1 MDTLATPRPSRAI
14 ATAGV
19 VASRGR
25 MRDRA
30 RAVIMPDAG
39 IHPASAS
46 THITILLVLGLGAIV
61 GGTVASRDLY
71 AQADSLMRAARP
83 DTLIELAVPT
93 TGSLY
98 VRYGRSPAR
107 TVRPGAVA
115 TQRSAASPIDR
126 ETLRTMVREVI
137 AEERAHLNNAARGAP
152 ASGPDLPSPD
162 VQGIAADIER
172 RILSQVERALAERR
186 TMDSLFVRS
195 LVAREMGRLDVVDR
209 RPIIDA
215 PREPRVAAGTIAPS
229 ANELAAAVADSLRN
243 LERRRALRAEQRQR
257 EDDPRLTAEIARL
270 RARADSLER
279 ARRAEIAARETT
291 EVAAAVAE
299 RARYE
304 ALRRLDRIIGDVTA
318 IRDTERGL
326 TIVLGQGLFAVGQS
340 TLSARALDEM
350 RSIVAVLGL
359 YPEHRLIAEGHTD
372 ATGDEEFNERLS
384 RARAEAVRDA
394 LAARGIDPRRIGIAG
409 YGERLPVADNATAA
423 GRAINRRVEVVIE
436 GARPPSES
444 MRR

>member
-1 MDTLATPRPSRAI
+1 
-14 ATAGV
+14 
-19 VASRGR
+19 
-25 MRDRA
+25 
-30 RAVIMPDAG
+30 MPDAG
-39 IHPASAS
+39 TRPTLTS
-46 THITILLVLGLGAIV
+46 TRITVLLVLGLGGIV
-61 GGTVASRDLY
+61 TATVASRDLY
-71 AQADSLMRAARP
+71 AQPDSLVRAARP

-98 VRYGRSPAR
+98 VRYGRPPAR
-107 TVRPGAVA
+107 TIRSGATA
-115 TQRSAASPIDR
+115 RQRSAALPIDQ

-137 AEERAHLNNAARGAP
+137 AEERARPTDAARVEP
-152 ASGPDLPSPD
+152 ASVPGFASPD
-162 VQGIAADIER
+162 VERIAADIER
-172 RILSQVERALAERR
+172 QILTQVEQTLAERR
-186 TMDSLFVRS
+186 TIDSLFVRG
-195 LVAREMGRLDVVDR
+195 LVAREMGRLDAVDR

-215 PREPRVAAGTIAPS
+215 RREPVVAARPLAPS
-229 ANELAAAVADSLRN
+229 ASELAAAVADSLRS
-243 LERRRALRAEQRQR
+243 LERRRALRAEQRQP
-257 EDDPRLTAEIARL
+257 EDDPRLTAEISRL

-279 ARRAEIAARETT
+279 ARRAEIAAEVAARETT
-291 EVAAAVAE
+291 EAAAAAAE

-340 TLSARALDEM
+340 TLSARALDEL

-372 ATGDEEFNERLS
+372 ATGDEDFNERLA
-384 RARAEAVRDA
+384 RARAEAVRDG
-394 LAARGIDPRRIGIAG
+394 LVARGIDPRRIGVAG
-409 YGERLPVADNATAA
+409 YGERLPVADNATAP
-423 GRAINRRVEVVIE
+423 GRALNRRVEIVIE